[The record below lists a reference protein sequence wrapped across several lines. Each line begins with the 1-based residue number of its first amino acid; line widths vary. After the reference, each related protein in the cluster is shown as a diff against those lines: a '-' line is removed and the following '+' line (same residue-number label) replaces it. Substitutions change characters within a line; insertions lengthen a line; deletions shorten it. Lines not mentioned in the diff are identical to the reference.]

1 MSRTKKVW
9 LIVAACL
16 CGGGVLIMASA
27 FLFGGLFL
35 GDMETGRYETNETV
49 LSGEVREIAI
59 NTDTADVSFV
69 LTEDSDYRVVCH
81 EETHAKHSV
90 QIAGGVLSV
99 KIHNTRKWYDYIN
112 VSLES
117 ASITVY
123 LPQSAYG
130 ALHVKTDT
138 GNVEIPETFS
148 FGALELSTDT
158 GNIVCDA
165 PVSGDV
171 KLRSDTGNVRF
182 GGTGAGT
189 FTAQTSTGNVRV
201 EGTKVSAGLTAKTS
215 TGEITLDGVVAAGA
229 MEITSSTGEVELS
242 LCDASRLQ
250 IKTSTGEVEATLLSE
265 KQVDADSSTGD
276 VDVPRNGHGGAC
288 VIRTSTGDI
297 TVRFVS

>member
-27 FLFGGLFL
+27 FLFGGLFFW
-35 GDMETGRYETNETV
+35 DMETGKYETNEYV
-49 LSGEVREIAI
+49 VSGEVREIAI
-59 NTDTADVSFV
+59 NTDTADVSLV
-69 LTEDSDYRVVCH
+69 LTEDTDYRVVCH

-90 QIAGGVLSV
+90 QIADGVLSV
-99 KIHNTRKWYDYIN
+99 RIHNARKWYDYIN
-112 VSLES
+112 VSFES

-130 ALHVKTDT
+130 ALRVKTDT
-138 GNVEIPETFS
+138 GRVEIPETFS
-148 FGALELSTDT
+148 LGTLEISTDT
-158 GNIVCDA
+158 GDIVCDA
-165 PVSGDV
+165 PVAGDV
-171 KLRSDTGNVRF
+171 KLQSDTGDVRF
-182 GGTGAGT
+182 GGADAGA
-189 FTAQTSTGNVRV
+189 FSVQTSTGSVHV
-201 EGTKVSAGLTAKTS
+201 EGTKVSAGLAAKTS
-215 TGEITLDGVVAAGA
+215 TGEIALDGVIAAGA

-242 LCDASRLQ
+242 FCDASRLQ

-297 TVRFVS
+297 TVRFAS

>member
-1 MSRTKKVW
+1 MSRTKKIW

-27 FLFGGLFL
+27 FLFGGLFF
-35 GDMETGRYETNETV
+35 GDMETGKYETNETV
-49 LSGEVREIAI
+49 LSGEVREIVI
-59 NTDTADVSFV
+59 DTDTADVSLV
-69 LTEDSDYRVVCH
+69 LTEDRDLRVVCH
-81 EETHAKHSV
+81 EETRAKHSV
-90 QIAGGVLSV
+90 QVADGVLSV
-99 KIHNTRKWYDYIN
+99 KICNTRKWYDYIN
-112 VSLES
+112 VSFER

-130 ALHVKTDT
+130 DLRVKTDT
-138 GNVEIPETFS
+138 GRVEIPERFS
-148 FGALELSTDT
+148 FGTLEISTDT
-158 GNIVCDA
+158 GDIVCDA

-171 KLRSDTGNVRF
+171 KLHSDTGNVRF
-182 GGTGAGT
+182 GGTDAGA
-189 FTAQTSTGNVRV
+189 FSVQTSTGNVRIL
-201 EGTKVSAGLTAKTS
+201 GTKVSAGLTAKTS
-215 TGEITLDGVVAAGA
+215 TGEITLDGVVAAEA
-229 MEITSSTGEVELS
+229 IEITSSTGEVELS